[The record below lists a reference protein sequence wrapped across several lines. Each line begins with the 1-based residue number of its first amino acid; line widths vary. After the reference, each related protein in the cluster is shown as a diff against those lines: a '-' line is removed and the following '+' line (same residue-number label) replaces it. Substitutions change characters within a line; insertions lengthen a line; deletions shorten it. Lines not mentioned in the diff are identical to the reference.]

1 MKHLKT
7 GRRLLSL
14 LLILF
19 LLFSFAPAVCAA
31 ESKSEAL
38 LEAMTTEEKVCQLLM
53 PSLRWWND
61 EEGERQELT
70 QLNEAF
76 AALLARHGFAGVVF
90 FAQNTAETEATVRLI
105 DAMQVANAKGEH
117 RTQLLTAIDQE
128 GGTVSNLGQ
137 GTAFSG
143 NMALG
148 AANDPECTKAAA
160 RVIGEE
166 LAALGFNMDFA
177 PVLDVNSNPMNPV
190 IGRRSFSDDAR
201 TVAAQSA
208 AFMGALSENGTIS
221 TLKHFPGHGD
231 TGTDSHTGLPRIEKT
246 YEALKKEELVP
257 FQACIDMG
265 AEAVMTAH
273 IQYPAIE
280 TQSYVSKDT
289 GEDICLPATLSKT
302 ILTDILRIDMGFD
315 GVIITDAMDMDA
327 IDRNFD
333 PMDAARLAINA
344 GADILLMPV
353 APTELVDAEGIEK
366 FEEYIDGVVKLVE
379 NGAIPMERIDESVA
393 RILALK
399 ETHGLL
405 DDYDASALETRIAN
419 ALTVVGSPEHHALEW
434 EIAKKTI
441 TLLKN
446 DNEVLPLTQAGQKIA
461 VLTASDDEVLSMKY
475 AVDRLSAEGRLPN
488 GTEVAVASI
497 QDKALDECLPL
508 IDGMDHVIAISE
520 VGSLAA
526 LSPASPTGAFSA
538 LLDALIAAV
547 HEGGGTFTVL
557 IAALPYSAA
566 RYSNADAVVIAWNS
580 RGMSIDPRVTDG
592 PVKQYGA
599 NLPAALY
606 LMLSP
611 DEAPSGSLPVALPN
625 IDGDDLYSEEPLY
638 PRGYGMTYDLSGQFP
653 DLDMRLWYADGV
665 RYVLTHRLMQ
675 GFDGEF
681 CPDDAM
687 TRAQAVA
694 TLWRIAGQPDAEAA
708 CFSDVPDESWYAC
721 AVRWAAETKLV
732 NGYPDG
738 TFRPDAP
745 LDREQMVTLLWRCS
759 GKPAG
764 AVDLS
769 GYADVGQISDWAKE
783 AFAWAVGVGI
793 VKGRGGGIL
802 DPAATV
808 KRTEAA
814 QIVMNYDTGN
824 G

>member
-7 GRRLLSL
+7 GRRLLGLVLILCL
-14 LLILF
+14 LL
-19 LLFSFAPAVCAA
+19 SFAAA
-31 ESKSEAL
+31 SGATESRSEAQ
-38 LEAMTTEEKVCQLLM
+38 LEAMATEEKVCQMLM
-53 PSLRWWND
+53 PSLRWWSD
-61 EEGERQELT
+61 AEGERQNLT
-70 QLNEAF
+70 ELNEAF

-105 DAMQVANAKGEH
+105 DAMQVANAKGKN

-160 RVIGEE
+160 RAIGAE
-166 LAALGFNMDFA
+166 LAALGLNMDFA

-201 TVAAQSA
+201 IVAAQGT

-246 YEALKKEELVP
+246 YEALKKEELIP

-265 AEAVMTAH
+265 AEAIMTAH

-280 TQSYVSKDT
+280 TQTYVSKDT
-289 GEDICLPATLSKT
+289 GEDIYLPATLSKT

-315 GVIITDAMDMDA
+315 GVIVTDAMDMDA

-333 PMDAARLAINA
+333 PMDAACLAINA

-353 APTELVDAEGIEK
+353 DPAELVDAEGIEK
-366 FEEYIDGVVKLVE
+366 LEEYIDGIVKLVE
-379 NGAIPMERIDESVA
+379 DGAIPMERIDESVT

-405 DDYDASALETRIAN
+405 DDYDGSALETRVSN
-419 ALTVVGSPEHHALEW
+419 ALAVVGSPEHHALEW
-434 EIAKKTI
+434 EIAKVTV

-446 DNEVLPLTQAGQKIA
+446 DNEVLPLTQTGQKIV
-461 VLTASDDEVLSMKY
+461 VLTPSDDEVLSMKY
-475 AVDRLSAEGRLPN
+475 AVDRLRSEGRLAD
-488 GTEVAVASI
+488 GTEVTVASI
-497 QDKALDECLPL
+497 QEKALDECLPL
-508 IDGMDHVIAISE
+508 IEGVDHVIAISE
-520 VGSLAA
+520 IGSLAA
-526 LSPASPTGAFSA
+526 LSPTSAAGAYSA
-538 LLDALIAAV
+538 MLDALIAAV

-557 IAALPYSAA
+557 LAALPYNAA

-580 RGMSIDPRVTDG
+580 RGMSVDPRVTDG

-611 DEAPSGSLPVALPN
+611 DEAPSGSLPVSLPKL
-625 IDGDDLYSEEPLY
+625 DGDSLYSGETLY

-665 RYVLTHRLMQ
+665 RYALTHRLMQ
-675 GFDGEF
+675 GFDGYF
-681 CPDDAM
+681 YPDDAI
-687 TRAQAVA
+687 TRAQAVE
-694 TLWRIAGQPDAEAA
+694 TLWRMAGQPDVETAY
-708 CFSDVPDESWYAC
+708 FSDVSDESWYAG

-745 LDREQMVTLLWRCS
+745 LNREQMVTLLWRYS

-769 GYADVGQISDWAKE
+769 GYTDAGQISDWAKE
-783 AFAWAVGVGI
+783 AFAWAFDGGI

-802 DPAATV
+802 DPAAIA
-808 KRTEAA
+808 KRAEVA
-814 QIVMNYDTGN
+814 QLVMNYDTGN